1 MRKTDKSPQAIC
13 RIMRTIIGFPFEILT
28 KKGEKKV
35 EKKTT
40 TSFFFVFSYLTF
52 VNCKLL
58 KNSVLSI
65 TKTYKK

>member
-35 EKKTT
+35 EKKDNYIV
-40 TSFFFVFSYLTF
+40 FFCIFVSYFCQL
-52 VNCKLL
+52 
-58 KNSVLSI
+58 
-65 TKTYKK
+65 